1 MAQGLTAPEKTVR
14 YAVVLTPDIEG
25 GGYSV
30 TVPALP
36 GCFTHGDTVEE
47 ALSEAREAIS
57 SHLDL
62 PATASDFGEDR
73 VEVIMATVAVA
84 AA

>member
-1 MAQGLTAPEKTVR
+1 MAQVLTSPEKAVR

-57 SHLDL
+57 CHLDL
-62 PATASDFGEDR
+62 PATTADIGEDR
-73 VEVIMATVAVA
+73 VEVIMATVPVVA
-84 AA
+84 A

>member
-1 MAQGLTAPEKTVR
+1 MNAQETAVR
-14 YAVVLTPDIEG
+14 YAVILTPDLESS
-25 GGYSV
+25 GYSV

-36 GCFTHGDTVEE
+36 GCFTHGETVEE
-47 ALSEAREAIS
+47 ALTEAREAIAC
-57 SHLDL
+57 HLGL
-62 PATASDFGEDR
+62 PEAASELAEDR

>member
-1 MAQGLTAPEKTVR
+1 MAQVLTAPTKAVR

-57 SHLDL
+57 CHLDV
-62 PATASDFGEDR
+62 PVTTANIGEDR
-73 VEVIMATVAVA
+73 VEIIMATVAVA

>member
-1 MAQGLTAPEKTVR
+1 MSMGQR
-14 YAVVLTPDIEG
+14 YAVLLTPDLES

-36 GCFTHGDTVEE
+36 GCFTHGETVEE
-47 ALSEAREAIS
+47 ALHEVREAIACYVGVPHS
-57 SHLDL
+57 
-62 PATASDFGEDR
+62 ASGAGEDR

-84 AA
+84 AG